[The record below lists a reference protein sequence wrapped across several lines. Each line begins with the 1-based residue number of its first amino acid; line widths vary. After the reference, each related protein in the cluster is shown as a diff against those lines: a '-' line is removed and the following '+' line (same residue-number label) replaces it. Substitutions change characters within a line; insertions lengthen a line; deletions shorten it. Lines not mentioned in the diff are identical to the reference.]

1 MKIAFIGGGS
11 VQWTPTLAIDMAL
24 TDTLSGAD
32 LALHDIDAGALDLS
46 TRVCQRISEQ
56 AGGRLRVSGTT
67 DRAEALRDADF
78 VILCVSIGGLAA
90 MRNDLDIPR
99 RYGVYQSVGDTVG
112 P

>member
-11 VQWTPTLAIDMAL
+11 VQWTPILVTDMAL
-24 TDTLSGAD
+24 TDTLANAH
-32 LALHDIDAGALDLS
+32 LALHDIDAAALDLS
-46 TRVCQRISEQ
+46 TRVCQ
-56 AGGRLRVSGTT
+56 RVSGTT

-90 MRNDLDIPR
+90 MRNDLEIPG